1 MKAKFQVFGNKY
13 TINRGEV
20 RFINP
25 TRIEPYLDVDMQTR
39 ARGIDVTMSFTGTIN
54 KLNMTYRSDPPL
66 QPNDIIALLAMGR
79 DPNAMAGLA
88 NAQVASQ
95 SLLQTGSG
103 VVGQAITAPV
113 SDRLQRFFGVS
124 RVKIDPQLTGVE
136 NIPQARLT
144 LEQPVSRDITL
155 TYITNLARTNEQIVT
170 RAMGHQPAMVG
181 DRHSRGERRVRHRLP
196 VQEDGSNEDRFDPDQ
211 AGGTW
216 WRCSSAVAAFDD
228 ARVLEA
234 IGRISCA
241 NSSCRRTSG
250 PSRTRMLRSASGSGR
265 PFPSL
270 T

>member
-1 MKAKFQVFGNKY
+1 VPAPELPNDYFRTVQFDVRIESGPSLEFTTALARGVQAEAELRLRGTAARPVLLGTVTVNEGEVQVFGNKY

-25 TRIEPYLDVDMQTR
+25 TRIEPFVDVDMQTR
-39 ARGIDVTMSFTGTIN
+39 ARGIDVTISFTGTIN

-144 LEQPVSRDITL
+144 LEQSISRDVTL
-155 TYITNLARTNEQIVT
+155 TYITNLARTNEQIV
-170 RAMGHQPAMVG
+170 RVQW
-181 DRHSRGERRVRHRLP
+181 DINRRWSAIAIR
-196 VQEDGSNEDRFDPDQ
+196 QENGVFGIDFQ
-211 AGGTW
+211 YKKT
-216 WRCSSAVAAFDD
+216 FK
-228 ARVLEA
+228 
-234 IGRISCA
+234 
-241 NSSCRRTSG
+241 
-250 PSRTRMLRSASGSGR
+250 
-265 PFPSL
+265 
-270 T
+270 